1 MARRQSCDFLPSEED
16 LSALGFQETRADV
29 DEGGFSGTVRANHRK
44 TLTFVE
50 REIDFVGYN
59 HPAEPKR
66 QLLCTDQLHHALS
79 VAARSSNLPGLLP
92 RRVRGSSPVIPVG
105 ATRITAMSVAP
116 RSSFQTPAKNAA
128 PKSWI
133 T

>member
-1 MARRQSCDFLPSEED
+1 MARRQSCDFLPREED
-16 LSALGFQETRADV
+16 LSALRFQETRADV

-50 REIDFVGYN
+50 REVDIVGYN

-66 QLLCTDQLHHALS
+66 QLLCTDQLHHALPGT
-79 VAARSSNLPGLLP
+79 ACSSTLHRLLL

-105 ATRITAMSVAP
+105 AIRITAMSVAP
-116 RSSFQTPAKNAA
+116 RSSFQMPAKNAA
-128 PKSWI
+128 PNSWI

>member
-29 DEGGFSGTVRANHRK
+29 NEGGFSGTVRANHRK
-44 TLTFVE
+44 TFTFMEGEVD
-50 REIDFVGYN
+50 IVGYN
-59 HPAEPKR
+59 HPAKPKR
-66 QLLCTDQLHHALS
+66 QLLCTDQLHHALP
-79 VAARSSNLPGLLP
+79 AAVCSSSLPGPLL
-92 RRVRGSSPVIPVG
+92 RRVRDSSPVIPLG